1 MVRWLGLQSFSR
13 KYNLR
18 KTRGVGGGGVVNL
31 TPSAFL
37 GLKKVF
43 KKQQMFFI

>member
-1 MVRWLGLQSFSR
+1 MIRTAKFLQKIQFEE
-13 KYNLR
+13 NP
-18 KTRGVGGGGVVNL
+18 RGRGGGGVVNL